1 MRRFTLAL
9 AVIFVLSLIAGGRS
23 SENDYGLPALHLIK
37 MATLSPAYSCR
48 SPEEFSQGYQ
58 ETALF
63 LSAYSKRRNSPDL
76 LFNGACRSEDYFQV
90 STAGDDMAL
99 IADLGAN
106 VPLEDV
112 SVRRA
117 LDRSSQFVKSA
128 KVALNHTYVVLI
140 NKSEIRGLFAFN
152 VTEHVPN
159 LKVGLRYAV
168 KSYQV
173 RPDLRIESP
182 GFDWERRN
190 GSE

>member
-1 MRRFTLAL
+1 MRRITLAL

-23 SENDYGLPALHLIK
+23 AENDYGLPALHLIK
-37 MATLSPAYSCR
+37 TATLSPAYSCR
-48 SPEEFSQGYQ
+48 SPE
-58 ETALF
+58 
-63 LSAYSKRRNSPDL
+63 AYSKRRNSPDL

-90 STAGDDMAL
+90 STTGDDMAL

-128 KVALNHTYVVLI
+128 KVASNHTYAVLI
-140 NKSEIRGLFAFN
+140 NKSEIRGLFAFT

-159 LKVGLRYAV
+159 VKVGLRYAV

-173 RPDLRIESP
+173 RPDLRIEST